1 MKHYKELTDIE
12 DVSIDLDV
20 LASTVRVISY
30 GAPESNSHDVHY
42 ALHSVTDQ
50 LELLSKR
57 LRCSFDV
64 LFNKIREEEE
74 KADEAKAGKAKSK
87 KDSF

>member
-20 LASTVRVISY
+20 LASTVRVISN

-42 ALHSVTDQ
+42 ALHNVTDQ

-57 LRCSFDV
+57 LRCTFDV
-64 LFNKIREEEE
+64 LFNEIREEED
-74 KADEAKAGKAKSK
+74 KADEAKTRKAKSK

>member
-20 LASTVRVISY
+20 LASTVRVISH

-42 ALHSVTDQ
+42 ALHNVTDQ
-50 LELLSKR
+50 MEALSKR
-57 LRCSFDV
+57 LRMTFDT
-64 LFNKIREEEE
+64 LFNQIREEEE
-74 KADEAKAGKAKSK
+74 RADEAKAGKAKSK